1 MITVREVT
9 DLDMTLY
16 KKDSKGKIRFLKI
29 FTEGDALNQESGL
42 IDGNPILHTKVC
54 KPKNVGKANETSGAQ
69 QARKELVSKV
79 NSKLDEGYFETE
91 QDAIDNKVIL
101 PMLAKEYGKE
111 CDKIDWEN
119 DEVFVQPK
127 LDGMR
132 CLAIIKDGQVRLMS
146 RKGKTLDTLDHLKL
160 PLETLPNMILD
171 GEIYAH
177 GKTFQENMK
186 LVKKYIKGETEELI
200 FHVYDQVDESRDFDT
215 RFDEVYNLIK
225 FLPGITVVGT
235 SKLIGPEFLAGVQQ
249 EFLKLGYEGTMVR
262 WGNEG
267 YKVNAR
273 SSNLL
278 KFKEFHDVD
287 AEIIDIVPADQRPE
301 WGVPVL
307 KYTNVDGTE
316 VTFRSGVRMSHD
328 DRIDMLTN
336 KDDYIGRIANIRYF
350 EMTDEG
356 SFRFPIMI
364 GVHEDR

>member
-1 MITVREVT
+1 MITVKEIT
-9 DLDMTLY
+9 DLEMTVY
-16 KKDSKGKIRFLKI
+16 KKDTKGKIRFLKI
-29 FTEGDALNQESGL
+29 FTEGDELSQESGL

-54 KPKNVGKANETSGAQ
+54 KPKNVGKTNETSGAQ
-69 QARKELVSKV
+69 QARKELVAKV
-79 NSKLDEGYFETE
+79 NSKLETE

-111 CDKIDWEN
+111 AHKINWET
-119 DEVFVQPK
+119 DDVFIQPK

-132 CLAIIKDGQVRLMS
+132 CLAIIKGGTVRLIS

-160 PLETLPNMILD
+160 PLETLPDMILD

-177 GKTFQENMK
+177 GKSFQENMK
-186 LVKKYIKGETEELI
+186 LVKKYTKGETEELV

-215 RFDEVYNLIK
+215 RFDEVYKLIK

-235 SKLIGPEFLAGVQQ
+235 SKLKGAEFLAGVQQ

-267 YKVNAR
+267 YKVNGR

-287 AEIIDIVPADQRPE
+287 AEIIDVEAAEQRPD

-307 KYTNVDGTE
+307 RYTNVDGTK
-316 VTFRSGVRMSHD
+316 VIFRAGVRMSHS

-336 KDDYIGRIANIRYF
+336 KEDYIGRIANVRYF

>member
-1 MITVREVT
+1 MITVKEIT
-9 DLDMTLY
+9 DLEMTVY
-16 KKDSKGKIRFLKI
+16 KKDTKGKIRFLKI
-29 FTEGDALNQESGL
+29 FTKGDKLSQESGL

-69 QARKELVSKV
+69 QARKELVAKV

-111 CDKIDWEN
+111 AHKINWET
-119 DEVFVQPK
+119 DDVFIQPK

-132 CLAIIKDGQVRLMS
+132 CLAIIKGGTVRLIS

-160 PLETLPNMILD
+160 PLETLPDMILD

-177 GKTFQENMK
+177 GKSFQENMK
-186 LVKKYIKGETEELI
+186 LVKKYTKGETEELV

-215 RFDEVYNLIK
+215 RFDEVYKLIK

-235 SKLIGPEFLAGVQQ
+235 SKLKGAEFLAGVQQ

-267 YKVNAR
+267 YKVNGR

-287 AEIIDIVPADQRPE
+287 AEIIDVEAAEQRPD

-307 KYTNVDGTE
+307 RYTNVDGTK
-316 VTFRSGVRMSHD
+316 VIFRAGVRMSHS

-336 KDDYIGRIANIRYF
+336 KEDYIGRIANVRYF